1 MKFKLSLLIVIYI
14 QFYSLVSVLAEKSIF
29 CKNKI
34 FALEEATIESIH
46 CAIRAKQLTCEQL
59 ITAYLERIKKYNL
72 SIHDKPPINSIAEIN
87 PFIISNAKYLDK
99 VYSKTNQFVG
109 PMHCVPVIL
118 KDNIDSYETTTS
130 VGSFSLLGNHPVQ
143 DAFLVAQLRKAGAI
157 FLGQG
162 AMDEFAWGVSG
173 INSRNG
179 RVGNANNTSKNP
191 GGSSSGW
198 NCCSS

>member
-87 PFIISNAKYLDK
+87 PFIISNENTLIKYIPK
-99 VYSKTNQFVG
+99 Q
-109 PMHCVPVIL
+109 
-118 KDNIDSYETTTS
+118 
-130 VGSFSLLGNHPVQ
+130 
-143 DAFLVAQLRKAGAI
+143 
-157 FLGQG
+157 
-162 AMDEFAWGVSG
+162 
-173 INSRNG
+173 INL
-179 RVGNANNTSKNP
+179 
-191 GGSSSGW
+191 
-198 NCCSS
+198 